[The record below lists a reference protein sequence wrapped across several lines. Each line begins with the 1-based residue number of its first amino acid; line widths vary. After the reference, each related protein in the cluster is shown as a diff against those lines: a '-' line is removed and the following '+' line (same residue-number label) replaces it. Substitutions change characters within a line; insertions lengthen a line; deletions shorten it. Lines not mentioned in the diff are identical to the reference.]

1 MNKKLSL
8 KQIGCL
14 AIVIL
19 LAGMIAAISNG
30 YYERKVV
37 FDQRA
42 KIVGSIA
49 KKEPERLDKIMIAL
63 KDEDQE
69 SKAYG
74 KAILEKYGYQE
85 KEMGIVSIQNLSI
98 ELLVSIGL
106 IIVLGVLWQRE
117 KRRQDKR
124 IESLS
129 SYLNQGINGQS
140 KIQVKG
146 TEDEFALLEDEL
158 YKTVNE
164 LYQTRETALKEKV
177 VLKDHLADIAHQLKT
192 PLTSMGLMCEL
203 LNEPQELS
211 LEEQKAYAE
220 QIQNQISRLE
230 ELVHALLLLSKLEAN
245 VIELKQE
252 KVEVYILI
260 LRVVELLEPMLK
272 AQNQQIVLMPEAD
285 HSVSFRGDMKWSIEA
300 LYNLVK
306 NALQHTPSGKKVMI
320 RYAKTPLFTEILV
333 EDEGEGFA
341 KEDIPYLF
349 KRFYKGKNA
358 RKDSIGIGLAL
369 SETIIKQQNGIIE
382 AENREEGGARFRVK
396 IYPAKMKAS
405 M

>member
-8 KQIGCL
+8 KQMGCL
-14 AIVIL
+14 VIVVL
-19 LAGMIAAISNG
+19 LAGMIAAISIG
-30 YYERKVV
+30 YYERKAV
-37 FDQRA
+37 FDQKA

-49 KKEPERLDKIMIAL
+49 KKEPERLDRIMLAL
-63 KDEDQE
+63 KDKDQGSE
-69 SKAYG
+69 AYG
-74 KAILEKYGYQE
+74 REVLGKYGYEE
-85 KEMGIVSIQNLSI
+85 KEMGLISIHTLSI
-98 ELLVSIGL
+98 ELLVSIVVL
-106 IIVLGVLWQRE
+106 IVLGVLWQRE
-117 KRRQDKR
+117 KRRQNKR

-129 SYLNQGINGQS
+129 SYLNQGIKGQS

-146 TEDEFALLEDEL
+146 TEDEFTLLEDEL

-211 LEEQKAYAE
+211 IEEQKAYTE

-320 RYAKTPLFTEILV
+320 HYAKTPLFTEILV

>member
-177 VLKDHLADIAHQLKT
+177 VLKDHLADIMWTDEIRITIKK
-192 PLTSMGLMCEL
+192 MGNWHGEL
-203 LNEPQELS
+203 FDGTKGEALHFIKKPVIYALGIEIILVAFLIYMNES
-211 LEEQKAYAE
+211 
-220 QIQNQISRLE
+220 
-230 ELVHALLLLSKLEAN
+230 
-245 VIELKQE
+245 
-252 KVEVYILI
+252 
-260 LRVVELLEPMLK
+260 
-272 AQNQQIVLMPEAD
+272 
-285 HSVSFRGDMKWSIEA
+285 SVSEFLPFLPIGGFI
-300 LYNLVK
+300 
-306 NALQHTPSGKKVMI
+306 G
-320 RYAKTPLFTEILV
+320 FTVAVI
-333 EDEGEGFA
+333 A
-341 KEDIPYLF
+341 
-349 KRFYKGKNA
+349 
-358 RKDSIGIGLAL
+358 SIGLAYL
-369 SETIIKQQNGIIE
+369 VGSRKIRTQNITQVIQDETL
-382 AENREEGGARFRVK
+382 
-396 IYPAKMKAS
+396 
-405 M
+405 